1 MAYDK
6 QKVID
11 IALAEV
17 DYLEKASNSQLD
29 SKTGNAGKKNYTKYS
44 RDLTNMEFYNGYK
57 QGAEWCDIFVDWCM
71 VQAYGKEAALA
82 ITFHPTNNKINY
94 GAGCKYSRDYYKA
107 KGRLFSD
114 PQPGDQIFYYGMTDG
129 KVDKTKIAHTGL
141 VYKVDNS
148 KVYTVEGNTSGAS
161 GVVANGGGV
170 AKKSYSLSYRRI
182 AGYGRPDWGD
192 LVSALQGIIPNT
204 IELVYTVKSG
214 DSLWKIAQNKLGNG
228 KRYKEIMT
236 LNGLKSETIHK
247 GDVLKLPVS
256 GGTVIE
262 ETEIPAKEEYTTYTV
277 KKGDSLWAIAQKK
290 LGNGNRYKEIMT
302 LNGLK
307 NATISTGKKLKIPN
321 G

>member
-1 MAYDK
+1 MAYNK

-17 DYLEKASNSQLD
+17 GYLEKASNKQLD
-29 SKTGNAGKKNYTKYS
+29 SKDGNAGKKNYTKYA
-44 RDLTNMEFYNGYK
+44 RDLTNMDFYNGNK

-71 VQAYGKEAALA
+71 VQAYGKKDALA
-82 ITFHPTNNKINY
+82 LSYQPTDRKKNY
-94 GAGCKYSRDYYKA
+94 GAGCKYSRDYYKQA
-107 KGRLFSD
+107 GRLYSN
-114 PQPGDQIFYYGMTDG
+114 PQPGDQIFYYS
-129 KVDKTKIAHTGL
+129 VDKTKIAHTGL

-170 AKKSYSLSYRRI
+170 AKKSYNLTYGRI
-182 AGYGRPDWGD
+182 AGYGRPDWGEKESKEENP
-192 LVSALQGIIPNT
+192 VTNANT
-204 IELVYTVKSG
+204 YTVKSG
-214 DSLWKIAQNKLGNG
+214 DTLWKIAQSKLGSGN
-228 KRYKEIMT
+228 RYKEIMAV
-236 LNGLKSETIHK
+236 NGLKSTTIRK
-247 GDVLKLPVS
+247 GDVLKMPVN

-262 ETEIPAKEEYTTYTV
+262 ETEIQEKEEYTTYTV
-277 KKGDSLWAIAQKK
+277 KKGDSLWAIAQAK

-307 NATISTGKKLKIPN
+307 STTISTGKKLKIPN

>member
-17 DYLEKASNSQLD
+17 GYLEKASNKQLD
-29 SKTGNAGKKNYTKYS
+29 SKTANAGKKNYTKYS

-71 VQAYGKEAALA
+71 VKAYGMEAALA
-82 ITFHPTNNKINY
+82 LSYQPTNHKKNY

-107 KGRLFSD
+107 NGRLFST
-114 PQPGDQIFYYGMTDG
+114 PKPGDQIFYYS
-129 KVDKTKIAHTGL
+129 VDKTKIAHTGL
-141 VYKVDNS
+141 VYKVDS
-148 KVYTVEGNTSGAS
+148 QKVYTVEGNTSGAS

-170 AKKSYSLSYRRI
+170 AKKSYNLTYGRI
-182 AGYGRPDWGD
+182 AGYGRPDWGEQEE
-192 LVSALQGIIPNT
+192 VKEEKPVTNANT
-204 IELVYTVKSG
+204 YTVKSG
-214 DSLWKIAQNKLGNG
+214 DSLWKIAK
-228 KRYKEIMT
+228 M
-236 LNGLKSETIHK
+236 
-247 GDVLKLPVS
+247 
-256 GGTVIE
+256 
-262 ETEIPAKEEYTTYTV
+262 
-277 KKGDSLWAIAQKK
+277 K

-307 NATISTGKKLKIPN
+307 SETIRKGDVLKLPGSTGTVEIEIPEKEEHTTYTVKKGDSLWSIAQKQLGNGNRYKEIMTLNGLKSATISTGKKLKIPN

>member
-17 DYLEKASNSQLD
+17 GYLEKASNAQLD
-29 SKTGNAGKKNYTKYS
+29 SKTGNAGTKNYTKYS
-44 RDLTNMEFYNGYK
+44 RDLTNMDFYNGYK

-71 VQAYGKEAALA
+71 VQAYGMEAAL
-82 ITFHPTNNKINY
+82 TLSYQPTNNKKNY

-107 KGRLFSD
+107 NGRLFSD
-114 PQPGDQIFYYGMTDG
+114 PQPGDQIFYYST
-129 KVDKTKIAHTGL
+129 DKTSISHTGI

-170 AKKSYSLSYRRI
+170 AKKSYNLTYGRI
-182 AGYGRPDWGD
+182 AGYGRPNWGTQEEIEEEKP
-192 LVSALQGIIPNT
+192 VTNT
-204 IELVYTVKSG
+204 STYTVKSG
-214 DSLWKIAQNKLGNG
+214 DSLWKIAQSVLGNG
-228 KRYKEIMT
+228 NRYKEIMA
-236 LNGLKSETIHK
+236 LNGLKSTTIRK

-256 GGTVIE
+256 GSTVIE
-262 ETEIPAKEEYTTYTV
+262 ETEIPSKEEYTTYTV
-277 KKGDSLWAIAQKK
+277 KKGDSLWAIAQAK

-307 NATISTGKKLKIPN
+307 SSTISTGTKLKIPN